1 MVTEDDLIIMVN
13 KKMAKNNNKP
23 EQTTAPKRKL
33 VPIFS
38 ANRELGET
46 ATTLALAKA
55 AAARGETV
63 LMIDCLGGDLMHE
76 AGLIYN
82 KTLADVFF
90 RGADM
95 RDVKYVTSNEH
106 FTAIAAGKMSLNILL
121 GSLAA
126 LSLEYDWVFVGTESG
141 CTPAHVRLA
150 GAADTS
156 LLCYSAESDDFMRA
170 YWMIEAIRR
179 RFPEYDPMLMSFGSQ
194 RDANETALTLI
205 ETVKEFLGA
214 PPPYIGHE
222 TDPWIAPKTLLK
234 MIDLSQ
240 VQNAA

>member
-1 MVTEDDLIIMVN
+1 
-13 KKMAKNNNKP
+13 MARKNNKP
-23 EQTTAPKRKL
+23 VQNKAPKRQL
-33 VPIFS
+33 VPVFS
-38 ANRELGET
+38 ANRGLGET

-63 LMIDCLGGDLMHE
+63 LMIDCRGGDLMRE
-76 AGLIYN
+76 AGIIYN

-90 RGADM
+90 RDADM
-95 RDVKYVTSNEH
+95 SDVKYVTSNDH
-106 FTAIAAGKMSLNILL
+106 FTALAAGKMNLNILL

-126 LSLEYDWVFVGTESG
+126 LSMEYDWVFVATESG

-150 GAADTS
+150 GAADAS
-156 LLCYSAESDDFMRA
+156 LICYSSDKDEFMRA

-194 RDANETALTLI
+194 TGANETALNLI

-214 PPPYIGHE
+214 PPPYIGHAQ
-222 TDPWIAPKTLLK
+222 DPWIAPKTLVQ
-234 MIDLSQ
+234 MIDMAKIR
-240 VQNAA
+240 NAA

>member
-1 MVTEDDLIIMVN
+1 
-13 KKMAKNNNKP
+13 MAQHNNKP
-23 EQTTAPKRKL
+23 VENTAPKQQL

-38 ANRELGET
+38 ASRGLGSE
-46 ATTLALAKA
+46 ATTLSLAKA

-63 LMIDCLGGDLMHE
+63 LMIDCQNGTLMQE
-76 AGLIYN
+76 AGIIYN

-90 RGADM
+90 RQADM

-106 FTAIAAGKMSLNILL
+106 FTAVAAGKMSLNILL

-150 GAADTS
+150 GAADAS
-156 LLCYSAESDDFMRA
+156 LLCYSSEDDKYMRA

-179 RFPEYDPMLMSFGSQ
+179 RCPEYDPMLMSFGNPSG
-194 RDANETALTLI
+194 ANETALTLI

-214 PPPYIGHE
+214 PPAYIGHAS
-222 TDPWIAPKTLLK
+222 DPWVAPKTLVQ
-234 MIDLSQ
+234 MIDLAKLKK
-240 VQNAA
+240 AA

>member
-1 MVTEDDLIIMVN
+1 
-13 KKMAKNNNKP
+13 MAKKNNKP
-23 EQTTAPKRKL
+23 KQNIAPKQRL
-33 VPIFS
+33 VPVFAAS
-38 ANRELGET
+38 EGLEET
-46 ATTLALAKA
+46 AVTLALAKS

-63 LMIDCLGGDLMHE
+63 LMIDCQDGRLMDQ
-76 AGLIYN
+76 AGIIYN

-90 RGADM
+90 RNADM

-106 FTAIAAGKMSLNILL
+106 FTALAAGRMTLDILL

-126 LSLEYDWVFVGTESG
+126 LSLDYDWVFVGTTSG

-150 GAADTS
+150 GAAETS
-156 LLCYSAESDDFMRA
+156 LICYDADTDRFMRA

-179 RFPEYDPMLMSFGSQ
+179 RHPDYDPLLMSFGEPSS
-194 RDANETALTLI
+194 ANDTALMLI

-222 TDPWIAPKTLLK
+222 SDPWVAPKTLLN
-234 MIDLSQ
+234 MIDQAKIRS
-240 VQNAA
+240 AA